1 MIKSMT
7 GFGKAEC
14 ELATRKISVE
24 IKSLNSKTLDIY
36 TKIPGIYRQK
46 ELEIR
51 NEISRTLQRGKIEFI
66 LYYEYTDES
75 KATTV
80 NKGVVKNYINQLK
93 SISDELE
100 LKSSD
105 QLLQIAMRLP
115 DTLNIEREEIDES
128 DWAKIQAA
136 IAQAMENV
144 ENFRLQEGKHLEEDF
159 ISRIEIIEK
168 YKNEITPFEEA
179 RTLKIK
185 EKIKESLRKTI
196 DEKDIDKNRL
206 EQEIIYYLEKLD
218 ITEEKVRLTN
228 HCKYFKEVL
237 NDPEPSGKKLGFITQ
252 EIGREINTIGSKAND
267 YDIQKIVVL
276 MKDEL
281 EKIKEQGLNIL

>member
-136 IAQAMENV
+136 ISQAMENV

>member
-1 MIKSMT
+1 MT

-51 NEISRTLQRGKIEFI
+51 NELSKSLQRGKIEFI
-66 LYYEYTDES
+66 LFYEYTDDS
-75 KATTV
+75 KATTI
-80 NKGVVKNYINQLK
+80 NSGVVRNYIHQLK
-93 SISDELE
+93 SISDELSINSQE
-100 LKSSD
+100 

-115 DTLNIEREEIDES
+115 DTLNIEREEIDEA
-128 DWAKIQAA
+128 DWEKIQGTIKQA
-136 IAQAMENV
+136 IEQLD
-144 ENFRLQEGKHLEEDF
+144 NFRIQEGKHLLDDF

-168 YKNEITPFEEA
+168 YKNEITPFELA
-179 RTLKIK
+179 RTVKIK
-185 EKIKESLRKTI
+185 EKINESLRNTI
-196 DEKDIDKNRL
+196 DEKDVDKNRF

-228 HCKYFKEVL
+228 HCKYFKEVV
-237 NDPEPSGKKLGFITQ
+237 NEAEPSGKKLGFITQ

>member
-51 NEISRTLQRGKIEFI
+51 NELSKSLQRGKIEFI
-66 LYYEYTDES
+66 LFYEYTDDS
-75 KATTV
+75 KATTI
-80 NKGVVKNYINQLK
+80 NSGVVRNYIHQLK
-93 SISDELE
+93 SISDELSINSQE
-100 LKSSD
+100 

-115 DTLNIEREEIDES
+115 DTLNIEREEIDEA
-128 DWAKIQAA
+128 DWEKIQGTIKQA
-136 IAQAMENV
+136 IEQLD
-144 ENFRLQEGKHLEEDF
+144 NFRIQEGKHLLDDF

-168 YKNEITPFEEA
+168 YKNEITPFELA
-179 RTLKIK
+179 RTVKIK
-185 EKIKESLRKTI
+185 EKINESLRNTI
-196 DEKDIDKNRL
+196 DEKDVDKNRF

-228 HCKYFKEVL
+228 HCKYFKEVV
-237 NDPEPSGKKLGFITQ
+237 NEAEPSGKKLGFITQ

>member
-51 NEISRTLQRGKIEFI
+51 NELSKSLQRGKIEFI
-66 LYYEYTDES
+66 LFYEYTDDS
-75 KATTV
+75 KATTI
-80 NKGVVKNYINQLK
+80 NSGVVRNYIHQLK
-93 SISDELE
+93 NISDELSINSQE
-100 LKSSD
+100 

-115 DTLNIEREEIDES
+115 DTLNIEREEIDEA
-128 DWAKIQAA
+128 DWEKIQGTIKQA
-136 IAQAMENV
+136 IEQLD
-144 ENFRLQEGKHLEEDF
+144 NFRIQEGKHLLDDF

-168 YKNEITPFEEA
+168 YKNEITPFELA
-179 RTLKIK
+179 RTVKIK
-185 EKIKESLRKTI
+185 EKINESLRNTI
-196 DEKDIDKNRL
+196 DEKDVDKNRF

-228 HCKYFKEVL
+228 HCKYFKEVV
-237 NDPEPSGKKLGFITQ
+237 NEAEPSGKKLGFITQ

>member
-14 ELATRKISVE
+14 ELATRKISIE

>member
-1 MIKSMT
+1 MT

-136 IAQAMENV
+136 ISQAMENV
-144 ENFRLQEGKHLEEDF
+144 ENFRLQEGKHLEDDF

>member
-14 ELATRKISVE
+14 ELATRKISIE

-80 NKGVVKNYINQLK
+80 NKAVVKNYINQLK
-93 SISDELE
+93 SISDELD

-144 ENFRLQEGKHLEEDF
+144 ENFRTQEGKHLEEDF